1 MECADAISILV
12 VSSTTF
18 QEKLSANIPSPKVCW
33 NRFSVISL
41 YYLLSS
47 RIPIRSIAFHPHGPV
62 LFICTGSHVHLYDL
76 QRQILLKKLSTG
88 TRALSCMAIH
98 SGGIFVRRI
107 INTGCQF
114 SPMPFLGVHRGEH
127 YRWWRRWKSFMVK
140 TQILICQKGSNW
152 YSFFALYFRFD
163 LDLSTM
169 PYKVLGSHASAVKVT
184 YWHPFDIYIAMAW
197 DWTNSLHRTLTFI
210 QHILCL
216 PRLLMMR
223 LSTYFM
229 EWSMLI

>member
-1 MECADAISILV
+1 M
-12 VSSTTF
+12 
-18 QEKLSANIPSPKVCW
+18 
-33 NRFSVISL
+33 
-41 YYLLSS
+41 
-47 RIPIRSIAFHPHGPV
+47 
-62 LFICTGSHVHLYDL
+62 HLYDL

-114 SPMPFLGVHRGEH
+114 SPMPFLGVHRGEY

-169 PYKVLGSHASAVKVT
+169 PYKVLGSHASAVKVI
-184 YWHPFDIYIAMAW
+184 YWHPFDKYIAMAW

-229 EWSMLI
+229 GMVHADLDRNALITPLRILRSHCSQDCEGVKGCAFHPTQPWLFSAGADGSIILFCDDV